1 MSEKPEEILGSYA
14 PSKADEELEK
24 GLAAAMVEQPKLL
37 DELGKQMVTLC
48 LAIPGL
54 FATVLKLT
62 GGDEAVLPVSCLVF
76 WAFGCWLV
84 ALLLSLASLVPVTR
98 TVDRQVVRRAQ
109 PAAKGQSLSI
119 EEFFTKSAKYKRR
132 LLVAATLFCF
142 AGIAFAAWSVFQ
154 NPLNP

>member
-1 MSEKPEEILGSYA
+1 MSEEPEEILGSCS
-14 PSKADEELEK
+14 PSKGDEELEK
-24 GLAAAMVEQPKLL
+24 GLATAVVEQPKLL

-62 GGDEAVLPVSCLVF
+62 GGDDAVLPANNCFVF

-98 TVDRQVVRRAQ
+98 KVDRQVPRRAQ
-109 PAAKGQSLSI
+109 PAAKGQALSI
-119 EEFFTKSAKYKRR
+119 EEFFTKSARYKRR
-132 LLVAATLFCF
+132 LLVAAVLFSF
-142 AGIAFAAWSVFQ
+142 AGIALAAMSVF
-154 NPLNP
+154 